1 MEPIVVGLL
10 GITHPHASARV
21 RALREIDGV
30 EVVAAADDDSRL
42 NYFTDKYDMEARSV
56 EAVLQDER
64 INAIMVHSKSKD
76 MVAHALRAL
85 EAGKSVVVEKP
96 GGGTVEDLERLAEA
110 EAQAG
115 PGQVVQVGYNVRL
128 AQSITR
134 AKELIEAGVIGEVVT
149 VAARGAALVGE
160 HRTAHLNQPADMGGV
175 LWILGCHMLDSLVHM
190 FGAPESVNARVHKSA
205 RLSDETSREDSAAV
219 LLNYPDMSM
228 TFMQKIYESRHLIP
242 AVILIGLVLGGI
254 YSGIATATEAAALGV
269 AGALGLAAWEGSLS
283 WQKFKEGLISA
294 CRVYCM
300 IGLILAGAAFLT
312 LAMGFIGLPR
322 HLAEWIG
329 SLHLSPFALLM
340 MLTVFFIVL
349 GCFLDG
355 ISMVVLT
362 IAVLLPTVEAAGYD
376 LIWFGIFI
384 VLVVEM
390 AQITPPVGLN
400 LFVIQGLT
408 KRDIGWIARAAAPMF
423 FVLMAAVLMLYAVP
437 EIVLWLPS
445 RM

>member
-85 EAGKSVVVEKP
+85 EAGKSIVVEKP

-228 TFMQKIYESRHLIP
+228 TFSFDGHDPLEWFESSRITVYGTAGMIELGILPQKLRVYVEQDRAGWP
-242 AVILIGLVLGGI
+242 AGWTEWTQSYFTPPFARTEANKFSELPELENISNFHTEMRGWVQSIRTGAPVVAPVADALAVARIVKACYRSEKDRGACIEV
-254 YSGIATATEAAALGV
+254 ATA
-269 AGALGLAAWEGSLS
+269 
-283 WQKFKEGLISA
+283 
-294 CRVYCM
+294 
-300 IGLILAGAAFLT
+300 
-312 LAMGFIGLPR
+312 
-322 HLAEWIG
+322 
-329 SLHLSPFALLM
+329 
-340 MLTVFFIVL
+340 
-349 GCFLDG
+349 
-355 ISMVVLT
+355 
-362 IAVLLPTVEAAGYD
+362 
-376 LIWFGIFI
+376 
-384 VLVVEM
+384 
-390 AQITPPVGLN
+390 
-400 LFVIQGLT
+400 
-408 KRDIGWIARAAAPMF
+408 
-423 FVLMAAVLMLYAVP
+423 
-437 EIVLWLPS
+437 
-445 RM
+445 